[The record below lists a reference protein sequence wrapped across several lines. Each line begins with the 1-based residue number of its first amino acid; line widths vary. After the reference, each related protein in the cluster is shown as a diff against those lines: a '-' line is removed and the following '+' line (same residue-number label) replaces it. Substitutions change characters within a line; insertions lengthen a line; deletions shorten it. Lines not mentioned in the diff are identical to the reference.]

1 MSADA
6 PPPHIVVVGGG
17 IAGLAAAHALVTSRP
32 DIAVT
37 VLEGNADVGGKLR
50 LGEVAG
56 QPVDLGAEAMLN
68 RRPEGTALA
77 RAVGLEASIVHPQ
90 TTSAGVWTR
99 GAVRPLPP
107 TVMGIPADVS
117 VAGHSGLLSRAGRAR
132 AELDRWLPARH
143 LQDDVGVGRFVA
155 RRLGRQVRDRL
166 VEPMLGG
173 VYAGRSEDISLQ
185 AALPQVAAQLRAGS
199 GLLTAASS
207 LLSESM
213 GSAGQSQV
221 PVFAGIDGG
230 VGKLPA
236 EVARHLVRRGAVV
249 RSSTMARE
257 LERTPSGWRL
267 VVGPAACPEELSA
280 DAVIVATPAVAAARL
295 LATAAPQAAHELGG
309 IEYASVAVVTVAMR
323 ASDVSVDLRG
333 SGFLVPPIE
342 RRAIKAATYSSR
354 KWGWLRDDLVVIRGS
369 IGRHGEEAQLQRSD
383 TELVQA
389 AVVDLRDAVG
399 LRAPLLDANVTRW
412 GGGLPQYA
420 VGHLDRVRRIRE
432 SVAAVPGLEVCGAAF
447 AGVGIPAV
455 IATGTQAAARV
466 LEQLTE
472 SRQWRHE

>member
-1 MSADA
+1 MPADA
-6 PPPHIVVVGGG
+6 LRPHVVVVGGG
-17 IAGLAAAHALVTSRP
+17 IAGLAAAHALVMSRA

-37 VLEGNADVGGKLR
+37 VFEGNVDVGGKLR

-68 RRPEGTALA
+68 RRPEGRALA
-77 RAVGLEASIVHPQ
+77 RAVGLEASIVHPRA
-90 TTSAGVWTR
+90 TSAGVWSR

-117 VAGHSGLLSRAGRAR
+117 APALGSLLSPAGRVRVQA
-132 AELDRWLPARH
+132 DRWLPAPGVE
-143 LQDDVGVGRFVA
+143 DDVGVGRLVA

-166 VEPMLGG
+166 VDPMLGG
-173 VYAGRSEDISLQ
+173 VYAGRSDEISLQ

-199 GLLTAASS
+199 GLLAAASRVLARS
-207 LLSESM
+207 DESP
-213 GSAGQSQV
+213 GQDPL

-230 VGKLPA
+230 VGRLPA
-236 EVARHLVRRGAVV
+236 AVAGDAVRRGAVV
-249 RSSTMARE
+249 RCSTMVRG
-257 LERTPSGWRL
+257 LERTPAGWRL
-267 VVGPAACPEELSA
+267 VVGPAACPEEVSA

-295 LATAAPQAAHELGG
+295 LATAAPHAAHELAG

-323 ASDVSVDLRG
+323 AVDVSVELSG
-333 SGFLVPPIE
+333 SGFLVPAIDG
-342 RRAIKAATYSSR
+342 RAIKAATYSSR
-354 KWGWLRDDLVVIRGS
+354 KWGWLRDDLVVIRCS
-369 IGRHGEEAQLQRSD
+369 IGRHRDEAALQHSD
-383 TELVQA
+383 AELVQA
-389 AVVDLRDAVG
+389 AVADLRDAVG

-447 AGVGIPAV
+447 DGVGIPAV

-466 LEQLTE
+466 LEQLRE
-472 SRQWRHE
+472 PRQWRHE